1 MRWVV
6 ALLSLTVI
14 CSILGSVG
22 AMVVG
27 KPSLKL
33 LRSDR
38 QVVSLDAKP
47 SGSASWPSAQVA
59 SGEPGSS
66 VRPAK
71 ATIQ

>member
-22 AMVVG
+22 ALVLG
-27 KPSLKL
+27 KPSMKL

-38 QVVSLDAKP
+38 QVVSLDVKP
-47 SGSASWPSAQVA
+47 SGSPRLHRVA
-59 SGEPGSS
+59 TE
-66 VRPAK
+66 
-71 ATIQ
+71 

>member
-1 MRWVV
+1 MRWLV

-22 AMVVG
+22 ALVLG

-38 QVVSLDAKP
+38 QTVSVDAKP
-47 SGSASWPSAQVA
+47 NGSASWPSAHVA
-59 SGEPGSS
+59 SGAPGSS
-66 VRPAK
+66 VLPAK
-71 ATIQ
+71 AAIQ

>member
-22 AMVVG
+22 ALVLG
-27 KPSLKL
+27 KPMKL

-38 QVVSLDAKP
+38 QVVSLDVKP
-47 SGSASWPSAQVA
+47 STRVTS
-59 SGEPGSS
+59 
-66 VRPAK
+66 PA
-71 ATIQ
+71 TGL

>member
-22 AMVVG
+22 ALVLG
-27 KPSLKL
+27 NPSMKL

-38 QVVSLDAKP
+38 QVHDLT
-47 SGSASWPSAQVA
+47 
-59 SGEPGSS
+59 SS
-66 VRPAK
+66 F
-71 ATIQ
+71 

>member
-22 AMVVG
+22 ALVLG
-27 KPSLKL
+27 KPSMKL

-38 QVVSLDAKP
+38 QVVSLDVKP
-47 SGSASWPSAQVA
+47 TTRVTS
-59 SGEPGSS
+59 
-66 VRPAK
+66 PA
-71 ATIQ
+71 TGL

>member
-22 AMVVG
+22 ALVVG

-47 SGSASWPSAQVA
+47 AGRVAGSRMASDDSGSPISP
-59 SGEPGSS
+59 
-66 VRPAK
+66 PAA
-71 ATIQ
+71 ATR

>member
-14 CSILGSVG
+14 CSILGSIG
-22 AMVVG
+22 TMVVG
-27 KPSLKL
+27 K
-33 LRSDR
+33 R
-38 QVVSLDAKP
+38 LDAEP

-71 ATIQ
+71 AAIQ